1 MTFNPTNIT
10 KLLVMILTSLIYII
24 RYLQYQILRKLQ
36 NIFEFINFDESMP
49 LMNDRTN
56 SFKHLLPFILA
67 AYYVQKNKIIFDMNS
82 EYIYTCI

>member
-1 MTFNPTNIT
+1 
-10 KLLVMILTSLIYII
+10 
-24 RYLQYQILRKLQ
+24 
-36 NIFEFINFDESMP
+36 MP

-82 EYIYTCI
+82 EYIYMYMIFKTKYVRNKY

>member
-1 MTFNPTNIT
+1 MLAIT
-10 KLLVMILTSLIYII
+10 KNNLIDISK
-24 RYLQYQILRKLQ
+24 ILRKLQ

-82 EYIYTCI
+82 EYIYMYMIFKTKYVRNKY

>member
-1 MTFNPTNIT
+1 MLAIT
-10 KLLVMILTSLIYII
+10 KNNLIDISKI
-24 RYLQYQILRKLQ
+24 SNILRKLQ

-67 AYYVQKNKIIFDMNS
+67 AYYVQKTKL
-82 EYIYTCI
+82 YLT

>member
-1 MTFNPTNIT
+1 MLAIT
-10 KLLVMILTSLIYII
+10 KNNLIDIYSISNI
-24 RYLQYQILRKLQ
+24 SNKVLRKLP

-67 AYYVQKNKIIFDMNS
+67 AYYVQKTKL
-82 EYIYTCI
+82 YLT

>member
-1 MTFNPTNIT
+1 MLAIT
-10 KLLVMILTSLIYII
+10 KNNLIDISSI
-24 RYLQYQILRKLQ
+24 SNILRKLQ

-82 EYIYTCI
+82 EYIYMYMIFKTKYVRNKY

>member
-1 MTFNPTNIT
+1 MLAIT
-10 KLLVMILTSLIYII
+10 KNNLIDISSI
-24 RYLQYQILRKLQ
+24 SNILRKLQ

-67 AYYVQKNKIIFDMNS
+67 AYYVQKKQN
-82 EYIYTCI
+82 YI